1 MDMRWLGTGG
11 MDEADESESVT
22 GGLLKGD
29 EMTLA
34 GLDEVDDLRS
44 SSAVFW
50 VSVSILST
58 THTARRDE

>member
-11 MDEADESESVT
+11 MDEADDSESVT

-44 SSAVFW
+44 SSA
-50 VSVSILST
+50 I
-58 THTARRDE
+58 HIPAD

>member
-1 MDMRWLGTGG
+1 

-34 GLDEVDDLRS
+34 GLDEVEDLRS
-44 SSAVFW
+44 SSAACFSR
-50 VSVSILST
+50 VSL
-58 THTARRDE
+58 AQ